1 MARAEVL
8 AATDDTALCSG
19 RSGDAAIRAC
29 SNLIR
34 SGQLQGVELAL
45 AHINRA
51 LARVERDQINL
62 ALADLDAA
70 MRIDQRRP
78 AARVATKWPMP
89 ALTEQLNKKA
99 AELSQAGR
107 RQDAAALTQR
117 VRAIAKRVGQTETA
131 RTSSEEIVKALTPD
145 EVRTRRIA
153 PRSDQAAAA
162 AASPPAAGGMAPPS
176 RVAAPAPRMDAAS
189 PGIARPSPPPAAGV
203 VTAPAAAPP
212 PPQVAAASPPPASA
226 PASQAFPEFPWPPPA
241 ASASYVFPRRFFKE
255 GQTLGEV
262 TDAILTALE
271 RSGYVERSFFR
282 TKADGVAL
290 VTRLES
296 INEDG
301 SPRTGPARW
310 PSVRNRP
317 AVQGLEEFLRGL
329 FFVDRGR
336 YRVIVFILQDKPFA
350 QSSERVVADD
360 ARNWLR
366 SGLNTLPP
374 EIAQRP
380 YGNSDC
386 SALIY
391 EFASDGSSVR
401 VVESSLTGRQH
412 LEKAGVIPYLGPA
425 N

>member
-1 MARAEVL
+1 M
-8 AATDDTALCSG
+8 
-19 RSGDAAIRAC
+19 
-29 SNLIR
+29 
-34 SGQLQGVELAL
+34 QGAELAL

-51 LARVERDQINL
+51 LARIGRDQINL
-62 ALADLDAA
+62 AVADLDAA

-78 AARVATKWPMP
+78 AARVASKWPMP
-89 ALTEQLNKKA
+89 VLTEQLSKKA
-99 AELSQAGR
+99 AELSQSGR
-107 RQDAAALTQR
+107 RQDALALAQR
-117 VRAIAKRVGQTETA
+117 AQAIAKRTA
-131 RTSSEEIVKALTPD
+131 QPEVAKTTSDEIVKALAPTA
-145 EVRTRRIA
+145 EELRTRRIA
-153 PRSDQAAAA
+153 PRSDQTVAPLVGA
-162 AASPPAAGGMAPPS
+162 PPAVGGMAPVMP
-176 RVAAPAPRMDAAS
+176 AAPAPRVAAGAPPSS
-189 PGIARPSPPPAAGV
+189 PGAGGGAMTAAPPAPQSAS
-203 VTAPAAAPP
+203 PP
-212 PPQVAAASPPPASA
+212 PPQSASA
-226 PASQAFPEFPWPPPA
+226 PAPASPSAAAAQAMPEFPWPPPA

-262 TDAILTALE
+262 TDSILTALE

-282 TKADGVAL
+282 TKADGIAL

-301 SPRTGPARW
+301 SPRAGPARW

-336 YRVIVFILQDKPFA
+336 YRVIVFVLQDKPFA

-360 ARNWLR
+360 ARSWLR

-374 EIAQRP
+374 EIAQRA

-391 EFASDGSSVR
+391 EFASDGSQVR